1 MICVCR
7 SRLLYND
14 IDKNN
19 DELKKNS
26 VIILGLPHFA
36 VILCQNSP
44 HFRDGGRSKNL
55 EGQVVIW
62 RA

>member
-44 HFRDGGRSKNL
+44 HFRDGSRSKDL
-55 EGQVVIW
+55 EG
-62 RA
+62 